1 MSYKNAAT
9 IRSCCNL
16 EMKPLKADKGG
27 YYSIAFTVGLF
38 KLFLESIR
46 IYEITYQNLHKSFQI
61 VNSLRSPP

>member
-1 MSYKNAAT
+1 MLQQLDLAV
-9 IRSCCNL
+9 IWQ
-16 EMKPLKADKGG
+16 MKPLKADEGG